1 MVRIQGTGTTLVYH
15 YKLSSPSGLK
25 WGVDL
30 INRLGLINGMVS
42 VGPGSGIRYGF
53 LSIVSCVV

>member
-1 MVRIQGTGTTLVYH
+1 MALIYH

-30 INRLGLINGMVS
+30 INRLSLIKVMVS
-42 VGPGSGIRYGF
+42 MGPGSGIRYGIF
-53 LSIVSCVV
+53 QLSVVYSG

>member
-1 MVRIQGTGTTLVYH
+1 MRSKRCAVQNQGITLC
-15 YKLSSPSGLK
+15 SPSGLK

-30 INRLGLINGMVS
+30 INRLGLIKGMVS
-42 VGPGSGIRYGF
+42 VAPGSGIRYGF

>member
-1 MVRIQGTGTTLVYH
+1 MALIYH

-30 INRLGLINGMVS
+30 INRLSLIKVMVS
-42 VGPGSGIRYGF
+42 MGPGSGIRYGF
-53 LSIVSCVV
+53 LSTVGCVQRLKFLIG

>member
-1 MVRIQGTGTTLVYH
+1 MVRRRTREWLS

-30 INRLGLINGMVS
+30 INRLSLIKVMVS
-42 VGPGSGIRYGF
+42 MGPGSGIRYGIF
-53 LSIVSCVV
+53 QLSVVYSG